1 MPKETF
7 VTYKCPKCN
16 FKEDIPKEVVDYFDL
31 TDLGDP
37 TVPPRFDCQK
47 CDGKLFITLKNY
59 DFIMVY
65 FLYHFL

>member
-37 TVPPRFDCQK
+37 TVPPRFDRQK
-47 CDGKLFITLKNY
+47 CDGKMEPTYYVNHEGFIYNS
-59 DFIMVY
+59 
-65 FLYHFL
+65 

>member
-1 MPKETF
+1 MSKETF

-37 TVPPRFDCQK
+37 SVPPRFDCQR
-47 CDGKLFITLKNY
+47 CGGKMEPTYYVNHEGFIYKS
-59 DFIMVY
+59 
-65 FLYHFL
+65 

>member
-16 FKEDIPKEVVDYFDL
+16 FKEDIPKEVDDYFDL

-47 CDGKLFITLKNY
+47 CDGKMEPTYYVNHEGFIYNS
-59 DFIMVY
+59 
-65 FLYHFL
+65 

>member
-1 MPKETF
+1 MSKETF

-47 CDGKLFITLKNY
+47 CDGKMEPTYYVNREGFIYNS
-59 DFIMVY
+59 
-65 FLYHFL
+65 